1 MQKFVLITYD
11 MTELR
16 DFMEQERQMKL
27 VSFSLIFVKKT
38 TLS

>member
-16 DFMEQERQMKL
+16 DFMEQERQMEL